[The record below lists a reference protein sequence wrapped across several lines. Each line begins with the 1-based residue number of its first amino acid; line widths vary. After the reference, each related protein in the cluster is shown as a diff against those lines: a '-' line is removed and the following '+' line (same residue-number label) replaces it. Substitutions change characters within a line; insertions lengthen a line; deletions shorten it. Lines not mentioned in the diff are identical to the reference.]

1 MSKEIFARQQSRMKD
16 AGFYDGEIDGKWGPL
31 SESAF
36 NAMVAAALEGRAGEI
51 NTTDAAFYA
60 HGRSLS
66 WGATLDNLPAFK
78 GRPGAAQA
86 FRDRVFWM
94 AGPSGLAMRE
104 GGADDLMDCMAW
116 ENNETFSSDIRNM
129 AGSGATGLIQFMP
142 STALAFFYTADQ
154 IKRMTE
160 AQKKANGRA
169 ACDRLATMTP
179 EDQLNYVFR
188 YFKPWKGRLNNLGDV
203 YMAILWPGGVGQPDS
218 YVLWNKDTRP
228 TTYRQNAGLDANK
241 DGRITRAEC
250 LGKIT
255 EKAIKG
261 RQPGRIWREAA

>member
-1 MSKEIFARQQSRMKD
+1 MSKEIFARQQARMKD
-16 AGFYDGEIDGKWGPL
+16 AGFYDGDIDGKWGPL
-31 SESAF
+31 SDSSF
-36 NAMVAAALEGRAGEI
+36 DAMVAAAVQGRDGKIE
-51 NTTDAAFYA
+51 AAPGTNYRDNILA
-60 HGRSLS
+60 
-66 WGATLDNLPAFK
+66 WGGALDSLPAFK
-78 GRPGAAQA
+78 GRPGAAKA

-94 AGPSGLAMRE
+94 SGPDGLDMPDF
-104 GGADDLMDCMAW
+104 GADWLMSCMAW
-116 ENNETFSSDIRNM
+116 ESNETFSSDVRNM

-142 STALAFFYTADQ
+142 STALAFFYSTEQ

-169 ACDRLATMTP
+169 ACDRLAALTP

-188 YFKPWKGRLNNLGDV
+188 YFKPWKGRLKNLGDV

-218 YVLWNKDTRP
+218 FVLWNKDTRP
-228 TTYRQNAGLDANK
+228 TTYRQNAGLDVNK

-255 EKAIKG
+255 GKLAKG
-261 RQPGRIWREAA
+261 LEPGRVWRA